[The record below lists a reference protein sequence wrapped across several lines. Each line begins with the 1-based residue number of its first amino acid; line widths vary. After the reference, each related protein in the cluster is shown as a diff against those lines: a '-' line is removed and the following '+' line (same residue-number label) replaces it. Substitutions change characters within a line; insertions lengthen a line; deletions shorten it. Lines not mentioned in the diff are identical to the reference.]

1 MFIMD
6 DEQSAV
12 GTWMCHQRCY
22 VENTF
27 IYFRTTFV
35 SSAEGVQREVGVS
48 LPLGAVGTPTI

>member
-22 VENTF
+22 VEGTF
-27 IYFRTTFV
+27 YWFQI
-35 SSAEGVQREVGVS
+35 
-48 LPLGAVGTPTI
+48 